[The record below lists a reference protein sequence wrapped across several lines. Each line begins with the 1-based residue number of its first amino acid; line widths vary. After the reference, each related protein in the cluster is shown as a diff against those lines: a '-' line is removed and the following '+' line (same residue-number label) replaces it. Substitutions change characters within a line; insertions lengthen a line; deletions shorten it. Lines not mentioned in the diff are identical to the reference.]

1 MAKTGSFTYD
11 LRARCTVADAT
22 ALLSDFS
29 RHTELHPFIVKV
41 TEVSPVDGAVRSFVI
56 NDRFPL
62 GPFHFTTTYTADVMA
77 INRIGPPDAPQERVT
92 EIVTVARQRPG
103 TKLDNWTKIYPV
115 SDGGCRIDVRI
126 TLTAPTLLFGYAF
139 TQAQKAHH
147 ALAERLAVVLDKT
160 SGGTPDGVPPDA
172 SSGPQ

>member
-11 LRARCTVADAT
+11 LRAGCTVADAT

-41 TEVSPVDGAVRSFVI
+41 TEVPPVDGARRSFVI

-62 GPFHFTTTYTADVMA
+62 GPFHFTTTYTADVKA
-77 INRIGPPDAPQERVT
+77 INTLGESVV
-92 EIVTVARQRPG
+92 EILTVARQRPG
-103 TKLDNWTKIYPV
+103 TTLDNWTKIYPV
-115 SDGGCRIDVRI
+115 SDGGCHIEVRI

-139 TQAQKAHH
+139 KQAQKAHH
-147 ALAERLAVVLDKT
+147 ALAERLPAVLERA
-160 SGGTPDGVPPDA
+160 SGGTPDGVPPDV